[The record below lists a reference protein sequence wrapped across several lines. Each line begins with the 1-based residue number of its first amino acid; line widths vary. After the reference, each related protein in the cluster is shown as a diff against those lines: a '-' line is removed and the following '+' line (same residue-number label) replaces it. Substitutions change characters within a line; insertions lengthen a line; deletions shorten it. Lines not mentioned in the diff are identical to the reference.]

1 MSMGHDWPVYKM
13 PFIDLPIKMKENSER
28 STKAPEQGY
37 RRCFVGVTN
46 RGLIKSATQA
56 TCVYQIVTNITTAS
70 EF

>member
-1 MSMGHDWPVYKM
+1 
-13 PFIDLPIKMKENSER
+13 MKGNSER

-56 TCVYQIVTNITTAS
+56 TSVYQIVTNITTAS